1 MFYRYRVVDIVNIKP
16 KMFREDL
23 QEAAWKQLRD
33 KYVGLPHK
41 DLGYVIMISRPKVD
55 TLGKIIAEDGSS
67 NHKAEFFVYSFK
79 PVKGEVVEGTVVE
92 IQNFGVFVRIA
103 GADALAHKSVLMDD
117 IVDINR
123 VEKMVIGKKT
133 RRVMRVGDTV
143 RGRVVDVALPKK
155 NSLMKIALYMK
166 SPYLGKLE
174 WIEENISGQKVE
186 AGGEEK

>member
-16 KMFREDL
+16 NMFKEDL
-23 QEAAWKQLRD
+23 QQAAWRQLRD

-67 NHKAEFFVYSFK
+67 NHKAEFYVYAFK
-79 PVKGEVVEGTVVE
+79 PSKGEVLEGTVVE
-92 IQNFGVFVRIA
+92 IQNFGIFVRIA
-103 GADALAHKSVLMDD
+103 NADALAHKSVIMDD

-123 VEKMVIGKKT
+123 VEKMVVGKKT
-133 RRVMRVGDTV
+133 RKVLRVGDVV
-143 RGRVVDVALPKK
+143 RGRVVDVAMPKK
-155 NSLMKIALYMK
+155 NSLMKIALYMR

-174 WIEENISGQKVE
+174 WIEENTIGEEVKAS
-186 AGGEEK
+186 GEEK